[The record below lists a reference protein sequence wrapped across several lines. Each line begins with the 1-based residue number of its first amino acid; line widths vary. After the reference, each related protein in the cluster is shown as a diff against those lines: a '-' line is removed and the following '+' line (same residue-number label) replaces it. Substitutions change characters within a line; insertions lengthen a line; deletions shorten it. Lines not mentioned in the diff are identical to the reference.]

1 MTHSSRQS
9 DEPTYGEMRS
19 IEHLTAAADTMRG
32 AIMHG
37 VTDRDART
45 AALARVT
52 GALGAAVRG
61 VATI

>member
-1 MTHSSRQS
+1 MMH
-9 DEPTYGEMRS
+9 DEPTYGERRA

-32 AIMHG
+32 AILHG

-45 AALARVT
+45 AALALVT
-52 GALGAAVRG
+52 KALGAAVQG